1 MYNNSFTINDDFYSN
16 FSLRGKKYFERKRA
30 LEAANNRAKEIN
42 VLLNL
47 PTPTKESIPTK
58 EGEPVKDILIAEP
71 IKEIL
76 IKEPTKEILIAEP
89 KAAEPTTSK
98 IKKYII
104 PSIIGGVLLVT
115 GIIFLYKRNK

>member
-1 MYNNSFTINDDFYSN
+1 M
-16 FSLRGKKYFERKRA
+16 
-30 LEAANNRAKEIN
+30 
-42 VLLNL
+42 

-58 EGEPVKDILIAEP
+58 EAEPVKDILIAEP

-89 KAAEPTTSK
+89 KEAEATTSK

-115 GIIFLYKRNK
+115 GIIRIWKRNK